1 MLIGRKVYWI
11 EDSLSQICENY
22 ADRFKVIYVNITKFV
37 FLIFL
42 LSINV
47 SAYSEPLK
55 VSVEKQ
61 RGKYQLLVN
70 GQPFL
75 VKGVGLDSS
84 QGDNYQAL
92 VEAGGNAFRTW
103 SPANLEAELEAAS
116 KYGLKVAVGLG
127 LKKQLQGFD
136 YNDKQA
142 VAKQYAEIIAVVDKY
157 KDHPAVL
164 MWVIANEPNLLVDEN
179 EKLVPVDPQIYQAI
193 NDIIEYIHRTDPNH
207 PVTFTFAGADKQH
220 VATAMKYASD
230 VDIVSLQVYG
240 DLGKVSEMID
250 DLALD
255 KPFMVTEYGPT
266 GHWESPKTSWGREIE
281 EPGAVKAD
289 TMLKRMN
296 TSLKSNPSGKLVGDF
311 SFLWGSKQER
321 TPTWYGMVNPD
332 GKLNARAD
340 AMSFYWTGKHP
351 QNRAPRVTA
360 ITMNGM
366 HPQDSVTLKAGAHG
380 IVEVMVTDPDQDALS
395 TRWIMSGEVGQK
407 SQGGFFEAKPDEFP
421 LVIHSNQK
429 EKGKVSMSFT
439 APDKPGEYRI
449 FAYVYDDK
457 GKVGNAN
464 IPFLVK

>member
-1 MLIGRKVYWI
+1 M
-11 EDSLSQICENY
+11 
-22 ADRFKVIYVNITKFV
+22 NITKIAI
-37 FLIFL
+37 LTFL

-47 SAYSEPLK
+47 SAYTAPLK
-55 VSVEKQ
+55 VTVEKQ
-61 RGKYQLLVN
+61 KGQYQLLVDDK
-70 GQPFL
+70 PFQI
-75 VKGVGLDSS
+75 KGVGLSS
-84 QGDNYQAL
+84 SEGGNYQAL
-92 VEAGGNAFRTW
+92 VNAGGNAFRTW

-142 VAKQYAEIIAVVDKY
+142 VAKQYAEITAVVDKY

-240 DLGKVSEMID
+240 DLEHLSEMID
-250 DLALD
+250 NLALD

-289 TMLKRMN
+289 TMLRRMN
-296 TSLKSNPSGKLVGDF
+296 KNLRPNPSGKLIGDF

-321 TPTWYGMVNPD
+321 TPTWYGMINAD

-351 QNRAPRVTA
+351 DNRAPRVSA
-360 ITMNGM
+360 ITMNGIS
-366 HPQDSVTLKAGAHG
+366 PEDSLVLKPGENG
-380 IVEVMVTDPDQDALS
+380 IVEVVVIDPDQDKLS
-395 TRWIMSGEVGQK
+395 TRWIMTGEVGIK
-407 SQGGFFEAKPDEFP
+407 SQGGFFEATPEEYP
-421 LVIHSNQK
+421 LVIHSKQH

-439 APDKPGEYRI
+439 APEKPGEYRM
-449 FAYVYDDK
+449 FAYVYDEK

-464 IPFLVK
+464 FPFMVK